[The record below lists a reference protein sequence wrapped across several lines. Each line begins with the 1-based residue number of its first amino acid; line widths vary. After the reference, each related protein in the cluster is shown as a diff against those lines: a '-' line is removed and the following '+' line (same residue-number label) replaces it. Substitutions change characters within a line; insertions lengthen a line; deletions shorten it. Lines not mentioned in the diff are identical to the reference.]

1 MLCTDY
7 EAITFNPRSRK
18 GNDKTIH
25 GLNFIVSDFNPR
37 SRKGNDASLVD
48 YPVLHPGF
56 QSTFPQRERLVR
68 LSIAVD

>member
-37 SRKGNDASLVD
+37 SRKGNDWLGCLLLWIEIILWESKELV
-48 YPVLHPGF
+48 F
-56 QSTFPQRERLVR
+56 S
-68 LSIAVD
+68 